1 MAAMKVVALCGLGLC
16 LLTGG
21 CKPTSP
27 PAANGDPRAHTYAA
41 RGIVRQIAADRRS
54 VTIQHEAIAGYMAAM
69 TMDFSLRDTNELA
82 GLKPGDGITFQ
93 LVVRDNDDWVE
104 QLQRRGPTGPPGDGT
119 TPSPPRSAVVE
130 LKPGDLMPEAELLTE
145 YGTRRQLSDFRSQV
159 VAFTFF
165 FTSCPLPDYCPR
177 MNQDFAATRA
187 LLRAAPQ
194 APTNWQFLSISF
206 DPGFDTPEILSGYAR
221 LYRGADTNQWLFAAL
236 PTNTLDAIAPR
247 LNLMILRAGGGISH
261 NLRTVVLDPQGRIY
275 QLFDGNEW
283 TPRQLADA
291 MLAAARAR

>member
-1 MAAMKVVALCGLGLC
+1 
-16 LLTGG
+16 
-21 CKPTSP
+21 
-27 PAANGDPRAHTYAA
+27 
-41 RGIVRQIAADRRS
+41 
-54 VTIQHEAIAGYMAAM
+54 
-69 TMDFSLRDTNELA
+69 
-82 GLKPGDGITFQ
+82 
-93 LVVRDNDDWVE
+93 
-104 QLQRRGPTGPPGDGT
+104 
-119 TPSPPRSAVVE
+119 
-130 LKPGDLMPEAELLTE
+130 
-145 YGTRRQLSDFRSQV
+145 V